1 VQNFPA
7 RFADFLEQT
16 AIKVR
21 SLTTDRVARWIR
33 LGGLGI
39 LTASLG
45 FISVVFLLFAMF
57 GALEIPLT
65 TAGAL
70 AVVGGL
76 LLAVGGYLWLKRT

>member
-1 VQNFPA
+1 MQNFPA

>member
-1 VQNFPA
+1 MQDFPA